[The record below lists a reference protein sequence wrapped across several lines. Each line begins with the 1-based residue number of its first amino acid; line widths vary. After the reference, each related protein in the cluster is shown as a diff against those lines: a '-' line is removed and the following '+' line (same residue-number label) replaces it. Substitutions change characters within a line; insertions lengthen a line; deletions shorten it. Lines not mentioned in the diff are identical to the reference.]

1 MTAPDPPLDAAAAA
15 VSGPEIDATAAPAA
29 QTDTAAETGAETDS
43 ADALAAQTD
52 TETAAAAPAA
62 QTGNAAAADT
72 AAPVVAVPDLALVV
86 LVGPSGAGKSTFAAA
101 HFRPSEVVSS
111 DACRLLVADD
121 ENDQSA
127 TRDAFDVLGY
137 IAGKRL
143 AAGRLTVVD
152 ATSLKREDRAPLVA
166 LAREHHVLPVAV
178 VFDVPER
185 VCAERN
191 AARVD
196 RDLPAHALRRQHQN
210 LRRSLKGLAKE
221 GFRRVVVLRGPDE
234 VDGAT
239 VERERRWTDRRD
251 EHGPFDFVGDVHG
264 CADELVA
271 LLGELGYDVAAD
283 RTTARHP
290 QGRHAFFVGDLVDRG
305 PDSPGVLRLVMGMV
319 RDGTASCVPGN
330 HENKLVRALRGR
342 NVRVSHGLAE
352 TLAQLDAEP
361 EEFRAEV
368 AAFADGLVS
377 HAVLDGGRCV
387 VAHAGLPER
396 LHNRASGAVRAFALY
411 GDTTGETDEY
421 GLPVR
426 YPWAEDYRGRATV
439 VYGHTPVVEAEWVN
453 NTICIDTGCVFGGR
467 LTALRYPER
476 ELVSVPAARTYYE
489 PARPL
494 GASTAARPG
503 RPAGADPTSRAPAVD
518 SRASDGGRK
527 RGGGT
532 ALVSAPGAERPP
544 ALLDATDVLGKRVV
558 ETRLHHRLT
567 VPAENAAAAF
577 EVMSRFAV
585 DPRWLVHLP
594 PTMAP
599 SDTSDRPGLL
609 EHPADAFAAFRR
621 DGVTRVVCEEKHM
634 GSRAVAVVCR
644 DAAAASRRFGMDDPA
659 GGIVHTRTGRP
670 FFTDPAGNAEAV
682 GRLRDA
688 VTAAGLWEELDTD
701 WLVLDAEV
709 MPWSAKADEL
719 IRTRYAAVGAAG
731 RAMTGRAAD
740 LLAAAAGRGVEVAGL
755 VERTA
760 ERAAGLDGFVS
771 AYGRYC
777 WPTPTL
783 DDLRVAPF
791 AVLAGE
797 GAVHATRDHLWH
809 LGVADRLAAASGGA
823 EAAPSGAAVARA
835 ARCEAAR
842 AGDADHGGRAD
853 VPVEERGFVVGT
865 RHRAVDLADPD
876 DEAGAVAWWESL
888 VAAGGEGMVVKPV
901 DAVVTGPRGLVQPGI
916 KCRGPE
922 YLRIVYGP
930 EYLRPSNL
938 DRLRRRSVGRKR
950 SLAQREF
957 ALGIEALERF
967 VAGEPLYR
975 VHECVFAVLA
985 LESEPVDPRL

>member
-1 MTAPDPPLDAAAAA
+1 MTPSEDGGVEP
-15 VSGPEIDATAAPAA
+15 VAAPPPHRA
-29 QTDTAAETGAETDS
+29 
-43 ADALAAQTD
+43 
-52 TETAAAAPAA
+52 
-62 QTGNAAAADT
+62 

-101 HFRPSEVVSS
+101 HFAPSEVLSS

-166 LAREHHVLPVAV
+166 LARRHHVLPVAV
-178 VFDVPER
+178 VLDVPEA
-185 VCAERN
+185 VCADRN
-191 AARVD
+191 AARPD

-210 LRRSLKGLAKE
+210 LRRSLKGLSRE
-221 GFRRVVVLRGPDE
+221 GFRRVVVLRGVDE
-234 VDGAT
+234 IAAAT
-239 VERERRWTDRRD
+239 VQRERRWTDRRD

-271 LLGELGYDVAAD
+271 LLGELGYEVAAG
-283 RTTARHP
+283 RGTASHP
-290 QGRHAFFVGDLVDRG
+290 DGRHAFFVGDLVDRG
-305 PDSPGVLRLVMGMV
+305 PDTPGVLRLVMGMV

-342 NVRVSHGLAE
+342 KVSVTHGLAE
-352 TLAQLDAEP
+352 TLAQLDGEP
-361 EEFRAEV
+361 ESFRSEV
-368 AAFADGLVS
+368 ADFIDGLVS

-387 VAHAGLPER
+387 VAHAGLPEH
-396 LHNRASGAVRAFALY
+396 LHNRASGTVRGFALY

-453 NTICIDTGCVFGGR
+453 GTICIDTGCVFGGR

-494 GASTAARPG
+494 GGPAAG
-503 RPAGADPTSRAPAVD
+503 IAP
-518 SRASDGGRK
+518 
-527 RGGGT
+527 GGGSGSGVGT
-532 ALVSAPGAERPP
+532 GRVVGVAGERPP

-558 ETRLHHRLT
+558 ETRLHGRLT
-567 VPAENAAAAF
+567 VGAENAAAAL

-585 DPRWLVHLP
+585 DPRWLVYLP

-599 SDTSDRPGLL
+599 SDASDRPGLL
-609 EHPADAFAAFRR
+609 EHPAEAFAAFRR
-621 DGVTRVVCEEKHM
+621 DGVTQVMCEEKHM

-644 DAAAASRRFGMDDPA
+644 DREAAARRFGIDDPA

-670 FFTDPAGNAEAV
+670 FFADPAGNAAV
-682 GRLRDA
+682 LDRLRA
-688 VTAAGLWEELDTD
+688 AATGAGLWDELGTD
-701 WLVLDAEV
+701 WFVLDAEV
-709 MPWSAKADEL
+709 MPWSAKAGDL
-719 IRTRYAAVGAAG
+719 VRGQYAAVGAAG
-731 RAMTGRAAD
+731 RTMTARAAD
-740 LLAAAAGRGVEVAGL
+740 VLAAAQGRGVDVAGL
-755 VERTA
+755 AARTT
-760 ERAAGLDGFVS
+760 ERAAGLAAFTD

-777 WPTPTL
+777 WPTDTV

-791 AVLAGE
+791 VVLAGE
-797 GAVHATRDHLWH
+797 GAVHAPRDHAWH
-809 LGVADRLAAASGGA
+809 LGMADRLAAA
-823 EAAPSGAAVARA
+823 AA
-835 ARCEAAR
+835 
-842 AGDADHGGRAD
+842 
-853 VPVEERGFVVGT
+853 GFVVPTG
-865 RHRAVDLADPD
+865 RCQVDLGDPAREAD
-876 DEAGAVAWWESL
+876 AVAWWESL
-888 VAAGGEGMVVKPV
+888 VAAGGEGMVVKPL
-901 DAVVTGPRGLVQPGI
+901 DAVVAGPRGPVQPGI

-922 YLRIVYGP
+922 YLHIIYGP
-930 EYLRPSNL
+930 EYLRTANL
-938 DRLRRRSVGRKR
+938 DRLRQRSVGRKR

-957 ALGIEALERF
+957 ALGIEGLERF
-967 VAGEPLYR
+967 VAGEPLHR